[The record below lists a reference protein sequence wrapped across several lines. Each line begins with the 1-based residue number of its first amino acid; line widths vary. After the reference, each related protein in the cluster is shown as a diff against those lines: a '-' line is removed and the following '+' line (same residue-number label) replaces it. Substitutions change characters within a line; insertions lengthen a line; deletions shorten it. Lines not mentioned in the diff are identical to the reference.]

1 MDKKRSFFI
10 FGFLA
15 AFVIAAASGVGIM
28 MSASMTAGW
37 SSISIENEYE
47 YKSNF
52 EIENRTY
59 TVGSETYNASSVLY
73 YPDGTVSADKNNVLN
88 EVGKYTVKY
97 SVRAGEN
104 VYADSKSFIV
114 NYPHYE
120 VGSNKSSVRYCVP
133 DGASTAGVVAKLT
146 QNDSLVFTKYIDF
159 TKVTPDDNLIRGFV
173 IPDVAGSNDFTELVF
188 TFTDSKDSSVYFKVH
203 YYAYDWAYYT
213 YAAANGQN
221 QTPMGINQTQ
231 GLHEDDGYGLWS
243 YVSFKSAG
251 SSGVVAPDAT
261 QLFISMNYAEKKVY
275 TLGYP
280 GNKTEI
286 IDLDDTSIVKNAWT
300 GFPSG
305 KARLS
310 VDAYNYTGATATICI
325 TELFGLDDLSNNVFI
340 DEDKP
345 VLHID
350 DEYAGNMP
358 DALKGYSYPIPG
370 ATAYDAYAYDCD
382 VKVSVWYN
390 YGMDNSV
397 SVKVKDGKFVT
408 DKVGTYG
415 ILYEAYDKIGNCSS
429 EVRWVIAY
437 EQISDVSFSVPD
449 NTSAKLGEWVVV
461 PEIDENTIEGGS
473 GKKSIKTCVE
483 IGGKREEI
491 SGGFRAT
498 ETGVS
503 KVIYVVTDHVGKA
516 WEKSYDVNIT
526 ANDKPVLEQ
535 NYDVYPV
542 YISGGTYPLPEYY
555 AFVTKN
561 GKLVKELCK
570 VEIEDGNGKKTYT
583 AGENANIVVSNS
595 GDPVKFTVISDGNT
609 LASHEAI
616 GVAAWVQ
623 EEAGKRFHLE
633 NYVVG
638 DGFTAEKTS
647 EGMVLTATDSEKMRF
662 VFANALSSR
671 HLSMRIGGINGAT
684 SNSQLSITLSD
695 ALDNTH
701 NISFTIASENGKAY
715 VVVGGVRYDISET
728 TFGQGEV
735 FETIYENNKLSI
747 NGTSI
752 PLLSFNG
759 FDRERIFVKVEYKG
773 YGANAGLTFVGI
785 GNCSFNTAQT
795 DRFAPVIMSTY
806 EVGGVQARGSEHTL
820 YAPVAYDVY
829 SPNLEYYLT
838 VTAPDGSV
846 LKDVNGVEL
855 NKVDPTINYIIRLD
869 DIGTYKVEYYIAEA
883 KSFISRTNVASLKYT
898 LITEDE
904 DAPEIE
910 WLGEFPAE
918 LIVGDMFILPKYVVS
933 DNISSSEN
941 IIVRVFIE
949 TPASQMLMLPGNSLQ
964 MTHEGV
970 YEIRVMVVDEAGN
983 ITNYI
988 SQINVRRTV

>member
-1 MDKKRSFFI
+1 MNKKKSFCI

-15 AFVIAAASGVGIM
+15 AFVVAAASGIGIM
-28 MSASMTAGW
+28 TSASMKAGW
-37 SSISIENEYE
+37 SSISIENEYK
-47 YKSNF
+47 YKSDF
-52 EIENRTY
+52 EIENRIY
-59 TVGSETYNASSVLY
+59 TVGSETYTASSVLY
-73 YPDGTVSADKNNVLN
+73 YPDGTVSTDKNNVLN

-114 NYPHYE
+114 NYPHYD
-120 VGSNKSSVRYCVP
+120 VGSSKSSVNYCVP
-133 DGASTAGVVAKLT
+133 DGASTVGVVAKLT

-159 TKVTPDDNLIRGFV
+159 TKVTPDDNLIRGYV

-188 TFTDSKDSSVYFKVH
+188 TFTDSEDSSVYFKVH
-203 YYAYDWAYYT
+203 YYAYDWAYNT
-213 YAAANGQN
+213 YVAANGQN
-221 QTPMGINQTQ
+221 QVPVGIHQTQ
-231 GLHEDDGYGLWS
+231 GKHENDGSGLWS

-286 IDLDDTSIVKNAWT
+286 IDLDDTSVVKNAWT

-325 TELFGLDDLSNNVFI
+325 TELFGCGDLSNNVFI
-340 DEDKP
+340 DDDKP

-382 VKVSVWYN
+382 VKISVWYN

-429 EVRWVIAY
+429 EVRWVVAY
-437 EQISDVSFSVPD
+437 EQISDVSFNVPD

-473 GKKSIKTCVE
+473 GKKSIKTYVE
-483 IGGKREEI
+483 IGGKREGI

-503 KVIYVVTDHVGKA
+503 KVIYVVTDYVGKA
-516 WEKSYDVNIT
+516 WEKSYEVNIT

-542 YISGGTYPLPEYY
+542 YISGGTYLLPEYY
-555 AFVTKN
+555 AYVTKN

-570 VEIEDGNGKKTYT
+570 VEVEDGNGKKTYT
-583 AGENANIVVSNS
+583 AGENVNIVVSNN
-595 GDPVKFTVISDGNT
+595 GDPVKFTVISDGNI

-623 EEAGKRFHLE
+623 EEAGNRFHLE
-633 NYVVG
+633 NYLAG
-638 DGFTAEKTS
+638 EGFSTEKTS
-647 EGMVLTATDSEKMRF
+647 NGMILTAVNDQKMSF
-662 VFANALSSR
+662 VFGNALSSR
-671 HLSMRIGGINGAT
+671 HITAAFGGFKGITQNSRFKINIYDAT
-684 SNSQLSITLSD
+684 DKTVGMSLVLGGKD
-695 ALDNTH
+695 AAFVETEGVRHELTGVTFDENGT
-701 NISFTIASENGKAY
+701 FTITY
-715 VVVGGVRYDISET
+715 T
-728 TFGQGEV
+728 
-735 FETIYENNKLSI
+735 NNKI
-747 NGTSI
+747 TVNGTEI
-752 PLLSFNG
+752 ALKKFGG
-759 FDRERIFVKVEYKG
+759 FDNEKVFLEAEFSG
-773 YGANAGLTFVGI
+773 YGENAGLTFISV
-785 GNCSFNTAQT
+785 GNCNFNTAQS
-795 DRFAPVIMSTY
+795 DRFAPIITSTH
-806 EVGGVQARGSEHTL
+806 ETGGVQVKGSEYTL
-820 YAPVAYDVY
+820 YSPIAYDVY

-838 VTAPDGSV
+838 VFAPDGSFA
-846 LKDVNGVEL
+846 KDINGVVL
-855 NKVDPTINYIIRLD
+855 NKVDPTVNYVIRLN
-869 DIGTYKVEYYIAEA
+869 DIGAYKVEYVIAEA
-883 KSFISRTNVASLKYT
+883 KNFLTRQNKSSLKYT
-898 LITEDE
+898 LIIADE
-904 DAPEIE
+904 DAPELI
-910 WLGEFPAE
+910 WKGSFPTE
-918 LIVGDMFILPKYVVS
+918 LTVGDTFIVPEYEVS
-933 DNISSSEN
+933 DNYSSKEN
-941 IIVRVFIE
+941 IIVRVFVE
-949 TPASQMLMLPGNSLQ
+949 TPASQLIMLPGNSIQ

-970 YEIRVMVVDEAGN
+970 YEIRVMAVDEAGN

-988 SQINVRRTV
+988 HHINVRRAV

>member
-1 MDKKRSFFI
+1 MNKKKSFCI

-15 AFVIAAASGVGIM
+15 AFVVAAASGIGIM
-28 MSASMTAGW
+28 TSASMKAGW
-37 SSISIENEYE
+37 SSISIENEYK
-47 YKSNF
+47 YKSDF

-59 TVGSETYNASSVLY
+59 TVGSETYTASSVLY
-73 YPDGTVSADKNNVLN
+73 YPDGTVSTDINNVLN

-114 NYPHYE
+114 NYPHYD
-120 VGSNKSSVRYCVP
+120 VGSSKSSVNYCVP

-159 TKVTPDDNLIRGFV
+159 TKVTPDDNLIRGYV

-188 TFTDSKDSSVYFKVH
+188 TFTDSEDSSVYFKVH
-203 YYAYDWAYYT
+203 YYAYDWAYNT
-213 YAAANGQN
+213 YVAANGQN

-251 SSGVVAPDAT
+251 SSGVVAPDVT

-286 IDLDDTSIVKNAWT
+286 IDLDDTSVVKNAWT

-325 TELFGLDDLSNNVFI
+325 TELFGCDDLSNNVFI
-340 DEDKP
+340 DDDKP

-358 DALKGYSYPIPG
+358 DALKGYSYSIPE

-437 EQISDVSFSVPD
+437 EQISDISFNVPD

-473 GKKSIKTCVE
+473 GKKSIKTYVE

-503 KVIYVVTDHVGKA
+503 RVIYVVTDYVGKA
-516 WEKSYDVNIT
+516 WEKSYEVNIT

-542 YISGGTYPLPEYY
+542 YISGGTYLLPEYY
-555 AFVTKN
+555 AYVTKN

-570 VEIEDGNGKKTYT
+570 VEVEDGNGKKTYT
-583 AGENANIVVSNS
+583 AGENANIVVSNN
-595 GDPVKFTVISDGNT
+595 GDPVKFTVISDGNI

-623 EEAGKRFHLE
+623 EEAGNRFHLE
-633 NYVVG
+633 NYLAG
-638 DGFTAEKTS
+638 EGFSTEKTS
-647 EGMVLTATDSEKMRF
+647 NGMILTAVNDQKMSF
-662 VFANALSSR
+662 VFGNALSSR
-671 HLSMRIGGINGAT
+671 HLTAAFGGFKGITQNSRFKINIYDAT
-684 SNSQLSITLSD
+684 DKTVGMSLVLGGKD
-695 ALDNTH
+695 AAFVETEGVRHELTGVTFDENGT
-701 NISFTIASENGKAY
+701 FTITY
-715 VVVGGVRYDISET
+715 T
-728 TFGQGEV
+728 
-735 FETIYENNKLSI
+735 NNKI
-747 NGTSI
+747 TVNGTEI
-752 PLLSFNG
+752 ALKKFGG
-759 FDRERIFVKVEYKG
+759 FDNEKVFLEAEFSG
-773 YGANAGLTFVGI
+773 YGENAGLTFISV
-785 GNCSFNTAQT
+785 GNCNFNTAQS
-795 DRFAPVIMSTY
+795 DRFAPIITSTH
-806 EVGGVQARGSEHTL
+806 ETGGVQVKGSEYTL
-820 YAPVAYDVY
+820 YSPIAYDVY

-838 VTAPDGSV
+838 VFAPDGSFA
-846 LKDVNGVEL
+846 KDINGVVL
-855 NKVDPTINYIIRLD
+855 NKVDPTVNYVIGLS
-869 DIGTYKVEYYIAEA
+869 DIGEYKVEYVIAEA
-883 KSFISRTNVASLKYT
+883 KNFLTRQNKSSLKYT
-898 LITEDE
+898 LIIADE
-904 DAPEIE
+904 DAPELI
-910 WLGEFPAE
+910 WKGSFPTE
-918 LIVGDMFILPKYVVS
+918 LTVGDTFIVPEYEVS
-933 DNISSSEN
+933 DNYSSKEN
-941 IIVRVFIE
+941 IIVRVFVE
-949 TPASQMLMLPGNSLQ
+949 TPASQLIMLPGNSIQ

-970 YEIRVMVVDEAGN
+970 YEIRVMAVDEAGN

-988 SQINVRRTV
+988 HHINVRRAV

>member
-1 MDKKRSFFI
+1 MNKKKSFCI

-15 AFVIAAASGVGIM
+15 AFVVAAASGIGIM
-28 MSASMTAGW
+28 TSASMTAGW
-37 SSISIENEYE
+37 SSISIENEYK
-47 YKSNF
+47 YKSDF

-59 TVGSETYNASSVLY
+59 TVGSETYTASSVLY
-73 YPDGTVSADKNNVLN
+73 YPDGTASTDKNNVLN

-188 TFTDSKDSSVYFKVH
+188 TFTDSEDSSVYFKVH

-251 SSGVVAPDAT
+251 SSGVVAPDTT

-286 IDLDDTSIVKNAWT
+286 IDLDDTSVVKNAWT

-340 DEDKP
+340 DDDKP

-358 DALKGYSYPIPG
+358 DALKGYSYSIPG

-429 EVRWVIAY
+429 EVRWVVAY
-437 EQISDVSFSVPD
+437 EQISDVSFNVPD

-473 GKKSIKTCVE
+473 GKKSIKTYVE

-503 KVIYVVTDHVGKA
+503 KVIYVVTDYVGKA
-516 WEKSYDVNIT
+516 WEKSYEVNIT

-542 YISGGTYPLPEYY
+542 YISGGTYLLPEYY
-555 AFVTKN
+555 AYVTKN

-570 VEIEDGNGKKTYT
+570 VEVEDGNGKKTYT
-583 AGENANIVVSNS
+583 AGENANVVVSNN
-595 GDPVKFTVISDGNT
+595 GDPVKFTVISDGNI

-623 EEAGKRFHLE
+623 EEAGNRFHLE
-633 NYVVG
+633 NYLAG
-638 DGFTAEKTS
+638 EGFTTEKTS
-647 EGMVLTATDSEKMRF
+647 NGMILTAVNDQKMSF
-662 VFANALSSR
+662 VFGNALSSR
-671 HLSMRIGGINGAT
+671 HITAAFGGFKGITQNSRFKINIYDAT
-684 SNSQLSITLSD
+684 DKTVGMSLVLGGKD
-695 ALDNTH
+695 AAFVETEGVRHELTGVTFDENGT
-701 NISFTIASENGKAY
+701 FTITY
-715 VVVGGVRYDISET
+715 T
-728 TFGQGEV
+728 
-735 FETIYENNKLSI
+735 NNKI
-747 NGTSI
+747 TVNGTEI
-752 PLLSFNG
+752 ALKKFGG
-759 FDRERIFVKVEYKG
+759 FDNEKVFLEAEFSG
-773 YGANAGLTFVGI
+773 YGENAGLTFISV
-785 GNCSFNTAQT
+785 GNCNFNTAQS
-795 DRFAPVIMSTY
+795 DRFAPIITSTH
-806 EVGGVQARGSEHTL
+806 ETGGVQVKGSEYTL
-820 YAPVAYDVY
+820 YSPIAYDVY

-838 VTAPDGSV
+838 VFAPDGSFA
-846 LKDVNGVEL
+846 KDINGVVL
-855 NKVDPTINYIIRLD
+855 NKVDPTVNYVIRLS
-869 DIGTYKVEYYIAEA
+869 DIGAYKVEYVIAEA
-883 KSFISRTNVASLKYT
+883 KNFLTRQNKSSLKYT
-898 LITEDE
+898 LIIADE
-904 DAPEIE
+904 DAPELI
-910 WLGEFPAE
+910 WKGSFPTE
-918 LIVGDMFILPKYVVS
+918 LTVGDTFIVPEYEVS
-933 DNISSSEN
+933 DNYSSKDN
-941 IIVRVFIE
+941 IIVRVFVE
-949 TPASQMLMLPGNSLQ
+949 TPASQLIMLPGNSIQ
-964 MTHEGV
+964 MTHDGV

-983 ITNYI
+983 ITNDI
-988 SQINVRRTV
+988 HHINVRRAV